1 MAIRLGG
8 LMSHHNNAAHELSRH
23 QKSQGKTIQSL
34 STGKR
39 VHSAADDAARLARS
53 TGEHNR
59 VRANVQAKRNAQD
72 ALSLVQTSS
81 NAMSHMQNVLTR
93 LRSLALQASNEGA
106 LQDQE
111 RAYLQQEFT
120 ALVGQ
125 LDELTSSTTYG
136 STGLIDKPRVQSPVP
151 FIDDFL
157 TQGVM
162 SGHSSG
168 LNSFGII
175 PQGTQNL
182 VLELNSFGMDDDLQI
197 TTRSGQHLV
206 GTPLTDGTWT
216 SNSVTSGNIDT
227 LLITKN
233 NGYLDSA
240 SYNGAGLHS
249 PAYNYGSPSTISYN
263 GMTIGYSG
271 ESQPAS
277 NFEKITIDNA
287 TEDLII
293 TITGTGSFQLTP
305 NWTSI
310 PPLAQRTAGL
320 DPQTLTFQIGED
332 GSALSQIEI
341 ELMDLQAQSLGLDTL
356 DISTVGGAQ
365 AAITALDS
373 TMKTVE
379 GHQAKYGAYENTI
392 GRAMEQAETRR
403 LQESANL
410 SVSEDADFAEVSTE
424 LARTQIQSN
433 TITTSLKSADYLKEL
448 YVTLIQQG

>member
-8 LMSHHNNAAHELSRH
+8 LMSHHNSATHELGRNS
-23 QKSQGKTIQSL
+23 KSQSKTIQSL

-39 VHSAADDAARLARS
+39 IHSAADDAARLSRA

-81 NAMSHMQNVLTR
+81 NAMTHMQNVLSR
-93 LRSLALQASNEGA
+93 LRSLAVQASNEGA

-111 RAYLQQEFT
+111 RAYLHQEFA

-125 LDELTSSTTYG
+125 LDQLSSSTTYG
-136 STGLIDKPRVQSPVP
+136 STSLIDKPRVQTSVP

-157 TQGVM
+157 TQGVT
-162 SGHSSG
+162 SNHSSG

-175 PQGTQNL
+175 PAGTTNL
-182 VLELNSFGMDDDLQI
+182 TLELNSFSMDDDLQI
-197 TTRSGQHLV
+197 TTRSGRHLV
-206 GTPLTDGTWT
+206 GTQLTDGTWT
-216 SNSVTSGNIDT
+216 ANSVNAGNIDS
-227 LLITKN
+227 LLITEN
-233 NGYLDSA
+233 NGYLDTA
-240 SYNGAGLHS
+240 SYDGSGLHS
-249 PAYNYGSPSTISYN
+249 PAYNYGSPPSISYN
-263 GMTIGYSG
+263 GMTIGFSG

-277 NFEKITIDNA
+277 NLEKVTIDNA

-320 DPQTLTFQIGED
+320 EPQKLRFQIGEE
-332 GSALSQIEI
+332 GSDLNQIEI

-356 DISTVGGAQ
+356 DISTADGAK

-373 TMKTVE
+373 TMTTVE
-379 GHQAKYGAYENTI
+379 GHQAKYAAYENTI
-392 GRAMEQAETRR
+392 GRAIEQADTRR
-403 LQESANL
+403 VQESANL
-410 SVSEDADFAEVSTE
+410 SVSEDADFAESSSA
-424 LARTQIQSN
+424 LARAQIRSD
-433 TITTSLKSADYLKEL
+433 TITASLKSADYLKEL
-448 YVTLIQQG
+448 YLTLVEQS